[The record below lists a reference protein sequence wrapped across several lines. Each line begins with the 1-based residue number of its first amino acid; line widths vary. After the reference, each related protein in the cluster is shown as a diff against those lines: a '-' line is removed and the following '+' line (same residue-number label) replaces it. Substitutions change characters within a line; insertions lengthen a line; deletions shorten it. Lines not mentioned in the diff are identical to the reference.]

1 MSRKTGLR
9 GFNLVEILIAVALA
23 ALVLGVLLRTV
34 GLQMVAVSRATDRYR
49 SLLYASHVL
58 ERKLSE
64 GFSGD
69 SVTDEAGLDGYM
81 YTLDVQV
88 VTADPRVEQVKVVVS
103 SPRGSN
109 ASLSAYR
116 LRIRREQAPEAQP

>member
-1 MSRKTGLR
+1 M
-9 GFNLVEILIAVALA
+9 EILIAVALA

-49 SLLYASHVL
+49 ALLYASSVL
-58 ERKLSE
+58 ERKLAE
-64 GFSGD
+64 GFTGD
-69 SVTDEAGLDGYM
+69 AAIEEEGPDGYV
-81 YTLDVQV
+81 YTLEAQV
-88 VTADPRVEQVKVVVS
+88 VTADPRVEQVKVLVS

-116 LRIRREQAPEAQP
+116 LRIRRESQEATP